1 MKKHTK
7 YSILISTLVLLLIG
21 YFIADNLLFD
31 GIQPKFINESN
42 FQANY
47 FSKKDVTNKTTVVL
61 IGGEQWGDYWSEQFA
76 KNDMVGVSI
85 PYIGKEGL
93 PKLPEEIDLE
103 YFEKAIHWLRKQPEV
118 NPNKIVV
125 MGASRNA
132 ELALI
137 IAATFPE
144 TVSGV
149 IAYAP
154 SAVSWSNTVL
164 PYNSNELKPSWT
176 YKSIDIPYIPMPKIQ
191 APNSNKI
198 EMLAYWERGLA
209 KMDDIHKASI
219 QVEKINGPIL
229 LFSGNDDNIWPSA
242 KMADMIADRLKN
254 HNFEYEFQNI
264 KYENAGHLISSDPD
278 NTSSVRIGKIN
289 IDGKDYEYEF
299 GGTNEGDFKAKQDA
313 KAKVIAY
320 LNNL

>member
-31 GIQPKFINESN
+31 GIQPKIINESS

-164 PYNSNELKPSWT
+164 PYNSNELKP
-176 YKSIDIPYIPMPKIQ
+176 
-191 APNSNKI
+191 
-198 EMLAYWERGLA
+198 
-209 KMDDIHKASI
+209 
-219 QVEKINGPIL
+219 
-229 LFSGNDDNIWPSA
+229 
-242 KMADMIADRLKN
+242 
-254 HNFEYEFQNI
+254 
-264 KYENAGHLISSDPD
+264 
-278 NTSSVRIGKIN
+278 
-289 IDGKDYEYEF
+289 
-299 GGTNEGDFKAKQDA
+299 
-313 KAKVIAY
+313 
-320 LNNL
+320 